1 MNGHEALIAEAR
13 ALQYEVTRAIVLR
26 DGRDTGSHL
35 IARLA
40 DALVASSQEAQSEPR
55 EMGPSHREREA
66 LATIIDNATMFPSE
80 DIERAADAV
89 IGAGFRRPAAWREP
103 SDAQVLA
110 AIQSF
115 YNAPGVEDWVD
126 ETKEDMRSALLAAS
140 KVSAESEG
148 VE

>member
-1 MNGHEALIAEAR
+1 MSEYAALIAEAR

-40 DALVASSQEAQSEPR
+40 DALVASSQDAQNEPP
-55 EMGPSHREREA
+55 EMEPADREREA
-66 LATIIDNATMFPSE
+66 LAAIIDNATMFPSG

-89 IGAGFRRPAAWREP
+89 LASGFRRPIPRSKP

-110 AIQSF
+110 AIQTF

-126 ETKEDMRSALLAAS
+126 ETKEDMRAALLAARE
-140 KVSAESEG
+140 A
-148 VE
+148 